1 MAQLRIL
8 LAVLIS
14 VVMGSTISARAGE
27 ADVVGVVVTPDWSD
41 TWRFE
46 VTIAH
51 ADTGWD
57 HYADKWEVIGPGGK
71 VLGTRV
77 LVHPNEAEQ
86 PLTRALGGVFIPSDV
101 TEVTLRAHD
110 NVHKYGGKEMTV
122 QLVR

>member
-1 MAQLRIL
+1 MAQFRIL
-8 LAVLIS
+8 LAVVIS
-14 VVMGSTISARAGE
+14 VVMGSIVSARAGE

-57 HYADKWEVIGPGGK
+57 HYADKWEVVGPDGK

-77 LVHPNEAEQ
+77 IVHPNEAEQ
-86 PLTRALGGVFIPSDV
+86 PLTRSLGGVFIPSDV